1 MTEETPYT
9 TLRKE
14 TPVSHLLLSKESH
27 IATITFNRPE
37 KRNAYSPE
45 MAVKLTQYLRECDK
59 DPDVRVVII
68 TGAGDAF
75 CVGLDMNDVRARG
88 TGDDKS
94 GDSKDTDDHPTQ
106 RVLRTYPFQI
116 SKPVICAIN
125 GAAGGFGAAYPLTC
139 DIRLAAEDAP
149 IAFSFVK
156 WGLIPEMGATWSLP
170 RLIGIE
176 KTSDLLLTGRKITGA
191 EAAEMGLVL
200 KAVPKDKLMDTA
212 RELATNIA
220 EGSSPTA
227 VSIVKQMT
235 WGRMMD
241 EGEFYRAI
249 YEDDDAI
256 GWAINGPDVAE
267 GSAAFFEKRPAQWV
281 DVVPENLPKFGR
293 RNANPFGIG

>member
-1 MTEETPYT
+1 M
-9 TLRKE
+9 
-14 TPVSHLLLSKESH
+14 SHLLFEKENH
-27 IATITFNRPE
+27 IAILTFNQPE

-45 MAVKLTQYLRECDK
+45 MAVKLTQYLRECDQ
-59 DPDVRVVII
+59 DPDVRAVII

-75 CVGLDMNDVRARG
+75 CVGLDLNDVRERG
-88 TGDDKS
+88 EKAEPE
-94 GDSKDTDDHPTQ
+94 DTDGHPTQ

-139 DIRLAAEDAP
+139 DIRLAAEDAN

-156 WGLIPEMGATWSLP
+156 WGLIPEMGATWALP

-176 KTSDLLLTGRKITGA
+176 KTADLLLTGRKVTGK

-200 KAVPKDKLMDTA
+200 RAVPKASLLDEAMQ
-212 RELATNIA
+212 LATEIA
-220 EGSSPTA
+220 EGSSPSA
-227 VSIVKQMT
+227 VSMVKKMI

-241 EGEFYRAI
+241 EGELYRAI

-256 GWAINGPDVAE
+256 AWAIKGPDAAE
-267 GSAAFFEKRPAQWV
+267 GNAAFFEKRPANWAA
-281 DVVPENLPKFGR
+281 VVPEDLPRFGR
-293 RNANPFGIG
+293 RNANPFGTG

>member
-1 MTEETPYT
+1 M
-9 TLRKE
+9 
-14 TPVSHLLLSKESH
+14 SHLLLSKESH

-37 KRNAYSPE
+37 QRNAYTPE
-45 MAVKLTQYLRECDK
+45 MAVKLTQYLRDCDA

-75 CVGLDMNDVRARG
+75 CVGLDMNDVRERG
-88 TGDDKS
+88 S
-94 GDSKDTDDHPTQ
+94 REDTDAANDHPTQ

-116 SKPVICAIN
+116 CKPVICAIN

-139 DIRLAAEDAP
+139 DIRLAADDAA

-156 WGLIPEMGATWSLP
+156 WGLVPEMGATWSLP

-176 KTSDLLLTGRKITGA
+176 KTSDLLLTGRKVSGK

-200 KAVPKDKLMDTA
+200 KSFPREQLMAEA
-212 RELATNIA
+212 RKLATDIA
-220 EGSSPTA
+220 QGSSPSA
-227 VSIVKQMT
+227 VSVVKRMT
-235 WGRMMD
+235 WGRLMD

-256 GWAINGPDVAE
+256 AWAINGPDAAE
-267 GSAAFFEKRPAQWV
+267 GNAAFFEKRPANWV
-281 DVVPENLPKFGR
+281 EVHPDALPKFGR
-293 RNANPFGIG
+293 RNANPFGTG

>member
-1 MTEETPYT
+1 M
-9 TLRKE
+9 
-14 TPVSHLLLSKESH
+14 SHLLLSKEAH

-88 TGDDKS
+88 SSDNDDGKNQ
-94 GDSKDTDDHPTQ
+94 DVNEQPTQ

-139 DIRLAAEDAP
+139 DIRLAAEDAT

-176 KTSDLLLTGRKITGA
+176 KTSDLLLTGRKVSGL

-200 KAVPKDKLMDTA
+200 KAVPKNDLMDAA

-220 EGSSPTA
+220 TGSSPTA
-227 VSIVKQMT
+227 VSIVKRMT
-235 WGRMMD
+235 WGRLMD

-256 GWAINGPDVAE
+256 AWAINGPDVAE

-281 DVVPENLPKFGR
+281 EVVPENLPKFGR
-293 RNANPFGIG
+293 RNANPFGEG

>member
-1 MTEETPYT
+1 M
-9 TLRKE
+9 
-14 TPVSHLLLSKESH
+14 SHILYDKHNH
-27 IATITFNRPE
+27 IATLTLNQPE

-45 MAVKLTQYLRECDK
+45 MAVKLTQYLRECDT
-59 DPDVRVVII
+59 DPDVRAVII

-75 CVGLDMNDVRARG
+75 CVGLDMNDVRERG
-88 TGDDKS
+88 ESDEPST
-94 GDSKDTDDHPTQ
+94 TDGHPTQ

-139 DIRLAAEDAP
+139 DIRLAADNAN

-156 WGLIPEMGATWSLP
+156 WGLVPEMGTTWLLP

-176 KTSDLLLTGRKITGA
+176 KTADLLLTGRKISGQ
-191 EAAEMGLVL
+191 EAADMGLVL
-200 KAVPKDKLMDTA
+200 RAVPKQDLMSEA
-212 RELATNIA
+212 NRLATEIA

-227 VSIVKQMT
+227 VSVVKQMT

-241 EGEFYRAI
+241 EGELYRAI

-256 GWAINGPDVAE
+256 AWAIRGTDASE
-267 GSAAFFEKRPAQWV
+267 GNAAFFEKRPANWAKV
-281 DVVPENLPKFGR
+281 DPAELPRFGR
-293 RNANPFGIG
+293 RNANPFGT

>member
-1 MTEETPYT
+1 M
-9 TLRKE
+9 
-14 TPVSHLLLSKESH
+14 SHLLLSKDSH

-45 MAVKLTQYLRECDK
+45 MAVKLTQYLRDCDQ

-88 TGDDKS
+88 ASDD
-94 GDSKDTDDHPTQ
+94 GAQAEDANTQPTQ

-139 DIRLAAEDAP
+139 DIRIAAEDAA

-176 KTSDLLLTGRKITGA
+176 KTSDLLLTGRKVSGA

-200 KAVPKDKLMDTA
+200 KAVPKESLMESA

-220 EGSSPTA
+220 QGSSPTA
-227 VSIVKQMT
+227 VSIVKRMT
-235 WGRMMD
+235 WGRLMD

-256 GWAINGPDVAE
+256 AWAINGPDVSE
-267 GSAAFFEKRPAQWV
+267 GSAAFFEKRPANWV
-281 DVVPENLPKFGR
+281 EVVPDNLPKFGR
-293 RNANPFGIG
+293 RNANPFGDG

>member
-1 MTEETPYT
+1 M
-9 TLRKE
+9 
-14 TPVSHLLLSKESH
+14 SHLLLDKKDH
-27 IATITFNRPE
+27 IATITFNQPE
-37 KRNAYSPE
+37 KRNAYSRE
-45 MAVKLTQYLRECDK
+45 MAVKLTQYLRDVDR

-75 CVGLDMNDVRARG
+75 CVGLDMNDVRERG
-88 TGDDKS
+88 QEEEPTE
-94 GDSKDTDDHPTQ
+94 TDGHPTQ

-139 DIRLAAEDAP
+139 DIRLAAEDAN

-156 WGLIPEMGATWSLP
+156 WGLVPEMGATWTLP

-176 KTSDLLLTGRKITGA
+176 KTSDLLLTGRKITGK

-200 KAVPKDKLMDTA
+200 RAVPKDVLMDEA
-212 RELATNIA
+212 RKLASEIA
-220 EGSSPTA
+220 IGSSSSA
-227 VSIVKQMT
+227 VSVVKRMT

-241 EGEFYRAI
+241 EGELYRAI

-256 GWAINGPDVAE
+256 AWAIKGPDAAE
-267 GSAAFFEKRPAQWV
+267 GNASFFEKRPAKWV
-281 DVVPENLPKFGR
+281 DVDPDALPKFGR
-293 RNANPFGIG
+293 RNANPFGLG

>member
-1 MTEETPYT
+1 M
-9 TLRKE
+9 
-14 TPVSHLLLSKESH
+14 SHLLFEKENH
-27 IATITFNRPE
+27 IAILTFNQPE

-45 MAVKLTQYLRECDK
+45 MAVKLTQYLRECDQ
-59 DPDVRVVII
+59 DPDVRAVII

-75 CVGLDMNDVRARG
+75 CVGLDLNDVRERG
-88 TGDDKS
+88 EKAEPTE
-94 GDSKDTDDHPTQ
+94 TDGHPTQ

-139 DIRLAAEDAP
+139 DIRLAAEDAN

-156 WGLIPEMGATWSLP
+156 WGLIPEMGTTWALP

-176 KTSDLLLTGRKITGA
+176 KTADLLLTGRKVTGK

-200 KAVPKDKLMDTA
+200 RAVPKASLLDEAKQ
-212 RELATNIA
+212 LAGEIA
-220 EGSSPTA
+220 VGSSPSA
-227 VSIVKQMT
+227 VSMVKKMI

-241 EGEFYRAI
+241 EGELYRAI

-256 GWAINGPDVAE
+256 AWAIKGPDAAE
-267 GSAAFFEKRPAQWV
+267 GNASFFEKRPANWAE
-281 DVVPENLPKFGR
+281 VVPEDLPRFGK
-293 RNANPFGIG
+293 RNANPFGTG

>member
-1 MTEETPYT
+1 M
-9 TLRKE
+9 
-14 TPVSHLLLSKESH
+14 SHLLFDVQSH
-27 IATITFNRPE
+27 IATLTLNQPE

-45 MAVKLTQYLRECDK
+45 MAVKLTQYLRQCDV
-59 DPDVRVVII
+59 DPNIRVVII

-75 CVGLDMNDVRARG
+75 CVGLDLNDVRERG
-88 TGDDKS
+88 EDNKPV
-94 GDSKDTDDHPTQ
+94 DTNNHPTQ

-139 DIRLAAEDAP
+139 DIRLAAEEAN

-156 WGLIPEMGATWSLP
+156 WGLIPEMGTTWTLP

-176 KTSDLLLTGRKITGA
+176 KTSDLLLTGRKVSGK

-200 KAVPKDKLMDTA
+200 RAVPRDKLMAEA
-212 RELATNIA
+212 RRLATEIA

-227 VSIVKQMT
+227 VSIVKKMT

-241 EGEFYRAI
+241 EGELYRAI

-256 GWAINGPDVAE
+256 AWAIKSPDAKE
-267 GSAAFFEKRPAQWV
+267 GNAAFFEKRPANWV
-281 DVVPENLPKFGR
+281 EVETQDLPQFGR
-293 RNANPFGIG
+293 RNANPFGTG